1 VLEDI
6 LNCSKYSFFRQENLH
21 GKNREKSTS
30 CIEYILCFLSRLK
43 LRTKNLMNII
53 IEISINFNTFYKD
66 YQEKYFKGV
75 LRDSIRKELNI
86 PDSDRLKKNGTF
98 ERGLYYEVGSD
109 LRYSRIKIQ
118 TLLWQTACGEK
129 KYISVFPAFIIK
141 YNKVSTDLIELIST
155 NVGKDEIVF
164 KYIDDSGDLLEC
176 EDILVRSCERVEYS
190 ILSKR
195 LAALLSARYTQ
206 TFNITISF
214 IDFVR
219 YKEINL
225 RFRETYLLITAAN
238 ICFEAQILHGASL
251 SSLNEFFKFLR

>member
-1 VLEDI
+1 MLFVYDLI
-6 LNCSKYSFFRQENLH
+6 
-21 GKNREKSTS
+21 T
-30 CIEYILCFLSRLK
+30 
-43 LRTKNLMNII
+43 TKNHNNII
-53 IEISINFNTFYKD
+53 IQINVNCNSFCKD
-66 YQEKYFKGV
+66 YQEKYFMAICKN
-75 LRDSIRKELNI
+75 SIRKELSI
-86 PDSDRLKKNGTF
+86 PDSDKLKKNGTF

-109 LRYSRIKIQ
+109 LRYSRVKIQ

-129 KYISVFPAFIIK
+129 KYISVFPSFIIK

-176 EDILVRSCERVEYS
+176 EDILVRSCDRVEYAV
-190 ILSKR
+190 LSKR
-195 LAALLSARYTQ
+195 LAALLSARYTE
-206 TFNITISF
+206 TFNSTISF
-214 IDFVR
+214 IDFVH

-251 SSLNEFFKFLR
+251 SCLNEFFKFLR